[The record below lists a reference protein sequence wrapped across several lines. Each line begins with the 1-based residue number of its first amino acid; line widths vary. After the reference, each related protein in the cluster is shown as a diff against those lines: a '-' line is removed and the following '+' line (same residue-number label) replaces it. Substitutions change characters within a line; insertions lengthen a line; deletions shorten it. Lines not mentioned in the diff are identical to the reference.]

1 MIFVSHVQN
10 LIFRQAKNSPRSEN
24 ALLQQLQED
33 ELQLKRIRVNAQVTF
48 MISILEM
55 IGAVIGIMVVVIF
68 KSTTLP
74 VIINS
79 MILYL
84 ILLPRAF
91 LMNTSHN
98 KGRVIEHGWK
108 NILRNTLGLSPKSSN
123 SNSNQER
130 ERVENE
136 ISSRSRKK
144 RAKRHGM
151 SSKIAS
157 STTDKPSLIGSTSI
171 LKKAINEDVSECRN
185 VNQER
190 NQERAEIIMNPS
202 TLERPDQTIIGTVSK
217 EMESVKKCQGKMDF
231 TANRSSKI
239 GRLKNNK
246 LVVTDLELESENVF
260 SFK

>member
-1 MIFVSHVQN
+1 
-10 LIFRQAKNSPRSEN
+10 
-24 ALLQQLQED
+24 
-33 ELQLKRIRVNAQVTF
+33 

-55 IGAVIGIMVVVIF
+55 IGFVIGIVVVLIF

-123 SNSNQER
+123 SNSNQES

-144 RAKRHGM
+144 RAKRQGM

-157 STTDKPSLIGSTSI
+157 STTDKPSPIGPTSI
-171 LKKAINEDVSECRN
+171 LKKAIEEDISECKN
-185 VNQER
+185 LR
-190 NQERAEIIMNPS
+190 NQEREEILMNPA
-202 TLERPDQTIIGTVSK
+202 TLERPDQTHKTIVSSISK
-217 EMESVKKCQGKMDF
+217 EMESIEKCQGKMDC
-231 TANRSSKI
+231 TANRSTKI
-239 GRLKNNK
+239 SRLKNNK
-246 LVVTDLELESENVF
+246 LVITDLELESENVF
-260 SFK
+260 SFV

>member
-157 STTDKPSLIGSTSI
+157 STTDKPSLIGTTSI
-171 LKKAINEDVSECRN
+171 LKKTINEDVSECRN
-185 VNQER
+185 V

-202 TLERPDQTIIGTVSK
+202 TLERPDQTIISTITK

>member
-185 VNQER
+185 VNQK
-190 NQERAEIIMNPS
+190 RAEIIMNPS
-202 TLERPDQTIIGTVSK
+202 TLERPDQTIISTISK

>member
-190 NQERAEIIMNPS
+190 AEIIMNPS
-202 TLERPDQTIIGTVSK
+202 TLERPDQTIISTITK